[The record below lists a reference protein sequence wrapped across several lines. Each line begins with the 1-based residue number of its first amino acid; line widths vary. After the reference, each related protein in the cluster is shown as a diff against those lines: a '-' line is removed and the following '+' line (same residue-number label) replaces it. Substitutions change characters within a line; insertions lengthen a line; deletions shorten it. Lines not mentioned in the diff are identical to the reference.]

1 MLRSSTA
8 FRLKDMLTTNLVSLE
23 HNINKFLLLDQQIND
38 GHIFNVWPAILS
50 MCYPF
55 LAHKHLRDCLII
67 VVLRGWHNKMKLNAY
82 HFVEVF
88 AGCANLTLELLRGG
102 YRGSAFDIVFESCHN
117 ALSRNGLRLLL
128 DAITSLRE
136 GGLVWIAT
144 QCSSFVVLCR
154 HQSQRCEANGFLGNT
169 QRPFVVL
176 GNHLMEISCIL
187 FLVAHL
193 VGLHVVIEQPGS
205 SVMPLCRSMRS
216 VLEVTTSRKFSTY
229 MGSFNGPSVK
239 PLQLWS
245 PWPKVAL
252 LEREK
257 PVGIVTDPLV
267 IHHGDQFTGCKDKL
281 AESQQYTCEFGQA
294 VMEICKTEW
303 SS

>member
-1 MLRSSTA
+1 MA
-8 FRLKDMLTTNLVSLE
+8 NLVSLE
-23 HNINKFLLLDQQIND
+23 HKINKFLLLDQQTND
-38 GHIFNVWPAILS
+38 GHIVGVWPTILA

-55 LAHKHLRDCLII
+55 LANKHLRDSLLII
-67 VVLRGWHNKMKLNAY
+67 VLRGLHNKVKSNAY

-117 ALSRNGLRLLL
+117 ALSRDGLRLLL
-128 DAITSLRE
+128 DAITSVRDR
-136 GGLVWIAT
+136 GLVWLAT
-144 QCSSFVVLCR
+144 QCSSWVVLCR
-154 HQSQRCEANGFLGNT
+154 HQSQRYEANGFLGDVR
-169 QRPFVVL
+169 RPFVVL
-176 GNHLMEISCIL
+176 GNHLMEISCLL

-193 VGLHVVIEQPGS
+193 VGLHVVLEQPGS

-216 VLEVTTSRKFSTY
+216 VLELTTSRKFSTY
-229 MGSFNGPSVK
+229 MGAFNGPSQK
-239 PLQLWS
+239 QLQLWS

-252 LEREK
+252 LERAK
-257 PVGIVTDPLV
+257 PVGMVCEPLV
-267 IHHGDQFTGCKDKL
+267 RHHGDQFTGYKDKL

-294 VMEICKTEW
+294 VMEICRAEW